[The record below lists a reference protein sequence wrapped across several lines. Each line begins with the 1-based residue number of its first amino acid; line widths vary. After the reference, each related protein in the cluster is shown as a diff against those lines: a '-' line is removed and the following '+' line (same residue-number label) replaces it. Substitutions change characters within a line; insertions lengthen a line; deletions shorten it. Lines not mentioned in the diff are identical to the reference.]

1 MALATTDWDLSATQE
16 QAWIDVIHK
25 MDETYADLL
34 HYQVELESKNAA
46 LEEAQQFITSIEAAM
61 TDVLIVCDFQ
71 GRIQRVNAAL
81 ERIVGKTSAE
91 LLHQPLQTLFTHEC
105 LPLVNSFQQKI
116 RATAIHDCEL
126 SLRGATEPV
135 LLAMNCTS
143 RIDARGR
150 IEGMVLMGRP
160 VGELRKAFHAL
171 HEAHQEL
178 QRTQQQL
185 ISAEKMAA
193 LGRLVAGVAHELNNP
208 ISFVYA
214 NMHAMQRYAKRLHE
228 YLDSLHNGKSAAELQ
243 TLRQQLRI
251 DHILH
256 DMDSLVSGTVEGAER
271 VRDIVRDL
279 RRFSSGQTE
288 KPTQFDLVHVV
299 ETAVRWVMKG
309 SRMDVEI
316 LYHPDLPD
324 SIIVEGITGQI
335 QQVIMNLVQNALDAM
350 RQTAQ
355 PRLYITLKQTATEA
369 VLILRDTG
377 TGIAPENLLRVF
389 DPFFTTKPIGQG
401 TGLGLSISYG
411 IISDHGGK
419 LLVRNHPNGGAEF
432 RIRLPKLPTSKGAR
446 GVTP

>member
-446 GVTP
+446 GATP